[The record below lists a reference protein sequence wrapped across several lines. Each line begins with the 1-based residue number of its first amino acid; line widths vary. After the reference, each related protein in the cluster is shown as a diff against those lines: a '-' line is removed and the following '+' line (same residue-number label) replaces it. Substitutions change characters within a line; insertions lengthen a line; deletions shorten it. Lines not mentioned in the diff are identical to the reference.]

1 MPAWPRITCPA
12 CRRSVAVSPDTRHL
26 ARHDPPGPQ
35 NRRHG
40 LPPISCIASGRLIP
54 AGSDLLLPL
63 WVDTAPAAAGEKLA
77 LF

>member
-40 LPPISCIASGRLIP
+40 LPPISCVASGRLIP
-54 AGSDLLLPL
+54 GDSDLLLP
-63 WVDTAPAAAGEKLA
+63 WWEEPERQAADGKLA

>member
-1 MPAWPRITCPA
+1 MPSWPRITCSA
-12 CRRSVAVSPDTRHL
+12 CRRSVALSPDTHHL

-35 NRRHG
+35 NRRNG

-54 AGSDLLLPL
+54 ANSALLLPL
-63 WVDTAPAAAGEKLA
+63 WVDDEPATDKKLA

>member
-1 MPAWPRITCPA
+1 MSAWPRITCPA

-54 AGSDLLLPL
+54 ADSDLLLPMFE
-63 WVDTAPAAAGEKLA
+63 DAGPEPAAKGLA
-77 LF
+77 PF

>member
-1 MPAWPRITCPA
+1 M
-12 CRRSVAVSPDTRHL
+12 

-54 AGSDLLLPL
+54 TASDLLLPL
-63 WVDTAPAAAGEKLA
+63 WEDTKTATADEELQ
-77 LF
+77 LFY

>member
-1 MPAWPRITCPA
+1 M
-12 CRRSVAVSPDTRHL
+12 

-54 AGSDLLLPL
+54 AATDLLLPL
-63 WVDTAPAAAGEKLA
+63 WEEAEPGAASGGLA

>member
-1 MPAWPRITCPA
+1 M
-12 CRRSVAVSPDTRHL
+12 

-40 LPPISCIASGRLIP
+40 LPPISCIASGLIP
-54 AGSDLLLPL
+54 AASDLLLPL
-63 WVDTAPAAAGEKLA
+63 WEDTKTAAAGEELQ

>member
-1 MPAWPRITCPA
+1 MSAWPRITCPA

-54 AGSDLLLPL
+54 ADSDLLLPMFE
-63 WVDTAPAAAGEKLA
+63 DAEPDPADEKLA

>member
-1 MPAWPRITCPA
+1 MPSWPRITCPA
-12 CRRSVAVSPDTRHL
+12 CRRAVAVSPDTRHL

-40 LPPISCIASGRLIP
+40 LPPISCVASGRVIP
-54 AGSDLLLPL
+54 PGSDLLLLL
-63 WVDTAPAAAGEKLA
+63 WEESEPAAADGELA